1 MLKRDAGTV
10 SLSAV
15 QHDLQ
20 LNSVKKLREKL
31 NNEEDPTTQVLKH
44 LGVNYIPGI
53 GRGSKSYLVKA
64 A

>member
-1 MLKRDAGTV
+1 MPKRDAGTV

-15 QHDLQ
+15 QHDPQ
-20 LNSVKKLREKL
+20 LNNVKKLRETL
-31 NNEEDPTTQVLKH
+31 NTQVLKH
-44 LGVNYIPGI
+44 MGVNYIPGI